1 MIEGVNVSDLAGPL
15 GIIAVL
21 VGVVWLIAKGVL
33 VPGSTARMWFEA
45 WQTDRHTVEKLADQ
59 TRELTEGQKTITTF
73 IGEIKA
79 AGARVERDSQERG
92 P

>member
-1 MIEGVNVSDLAGPL
+1 MIDGMNVADLTGWGVALV
-15 GIIAVL
+15 VL
-21 VGVVWLIAKGVL
+21 VGVVWLVAKGTL

-59 TRELTEGQKTITTF
+59 GEKIVKGQETITHY

-79 AGARVERDSQERG
+79 AGEHAKKERS

>member
-1 MIEGVNVSDLAGPL
+1 MIDGINIGELTGWGVAG
-15 GIIAVL
+15 IVL
-21 VGVVWLIAKGVL
+21 VAGVWLIFKGVL

-59 TRELTEGQKTITTF
+59 VDSLTKGQQTITTF

-79 AGARVERDSQERG
+79 AGDRAERRRERS